1 MANEYCENCG
11 KPIEKGSRFCEACGQ
26 PVKYT
31 KDTDNS
37 RGEKSGKSNSQVFF
51 ITIAVALAIA
61 AIGIVYLVN
70 PADFF
75 RRELKP
81 EQFTANDELI
91 LPQETEKEPVA
102 EIASGQQ
109 IVQVTTSI
117 TTVPIQQVAH
127 DRDVFYCVPSDGP
140 TTLTISAVS
149 ISPVNEINLQWRL
162 NVKAD
167 GRTTDWEKITM
178 LPSGNNHFSYT
189 FDANVWDGTNN
200 FYYPPLM
207 GESWFEYQI
216 TLKDDFQT
224 EVFRDVT
231 FFPCAQ

>member
-31 KDTDNS
+31 DGADTS
-37 RGEKSGKSNSQVFF
+37 REEKTGKSNSQVFF
-51 ITIAVALAIA
+51 IIIAVALAIA
-61 AIGIVYLVN
+61 VIGIVYLVN
-70 PADFF
+70 PADIFGHK
-75 RRELKP
+75 LKP
-81 EQFTANDELI
+81 EQFNADDELI
-91 LPQETEKEPVA
+91 PPQEIEKEPVA
-102 EIASGQQ
+102 EIASDQQ
-109 IVQVTTSI
+109 IVQVTPSI
-117 TTVPIQQVAH
+117 TSVPIQQVAP

-149 ISPVNEINLQWRL
+149 ASPVNEINLQWRL
-162 NVKAD
+162 NVKTD
-167 GRTTDWEKITM
+167 GQTTEWEKITM
-178 LPSGNNHFSYT
+178 LPSGNNQFSYT

-216 TLKDDFQT
+216 TLEDDFQT